1 MLDCYLNFLDLVTQT
16 SKKITK
22 KIKIIT
28 WYSKLS

>member
-22 KIKIIT
+22 KNKDNN
-28 WYSKLS
+28 LVL